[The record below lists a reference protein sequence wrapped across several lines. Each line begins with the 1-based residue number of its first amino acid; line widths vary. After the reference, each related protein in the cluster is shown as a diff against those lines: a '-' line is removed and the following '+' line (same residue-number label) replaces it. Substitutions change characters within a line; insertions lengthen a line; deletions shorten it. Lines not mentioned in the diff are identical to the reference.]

1 MQCGEHRTAISS
13 SSVVITYGQ
22 KSIFWKFDSHHGTRF
37 LPFLDIMI
45 QINSEKNDGTKWGNI
60 LICIRRKWL
69 LLNEAHLRNKDS
81 LKYAHSMTRKCDF
94 WGKGVIRFWRVW
106 VFYKYVWGKKLSFQ
120 NFYKPKNEIFSS
132 FRQGFTLSYV
142 TISRENWGCQPLVL
156 DFGPKTF
163 TSLMEGY
170 FKK

>member
-1 MQCGEHRTAISS
+1 MRVQLILMQCGEHRTAISS

-69 LLNEAHLRNKDS
+69 LWNEAYIPKEQRHS
-81 LKYAHSMTRKCDF
+81 LEYAHWKKIISFFPSSKYPIGGTF
-94 WGKGVIRFWRVW
+94 WNQELPDIAVMIVSLNVYILVIP
-106 VFYKYVWGKKLSFQ
+106 
-120 NFYKPKNEIFSS
+120 N
-132 FRQGFTLSYV
+132 T
-142 TISRENWGCQPLVL
+142 
-156 DFGPKTF
+156 
-163 TSLMEGY
+163 
-170 FKK
+170 